1 MVEKPA
7 GIGPAG
13 GEWVRSERERLAVSR
28 GVAGECNKNCW
39 LLASVFPAPASDSAS
54 KLLAGFRAIPLAV
67 KLSGAAGKL
76 ALKIPRLNIDLA
88 AFGFEVVR
96 GVFFGL
102 VSSPLGNGWD

>member
-1 MVEKPA
+1 MPA

-13 GEWVRSERERLAVSR
+13 GEWLRSERERLAVSR
-28 GVAGECNKNCW
+28 SVASECDKNRWLLSAVVAAHATDSAGE
-39 LLASVFPAPASDSAS
+39 LLS
-54 KLLAGFRAIPLAV
+54 GFRGIPLAV
-67 KLSGAAGKL
+67 KLSGAAGEL
-76 ALKIPRLNIDLA
+76 ALKIPRLDIDLA